1 MKWVLVVV
9 AVLLALGV
17 VVVLIG
23 LTRPKSHAAR
33 TQSKLTH
40 SPEEVWATLA
50 DFEHWSEWNP
60 EVRRVVRLP
69 ERNGHFAMNVV
80 GSWGEAATEITV
92 WAPPHRLVT
101 DMDAGGFRG
110 RWTYELSPASDG
122 GTVLTV
128 TEEGEVDNPVF
139 RAMMM
144 FHDNH
149 ATMMAYHK
157 ALGSKLGEAVV
168 PSQVEMK

>member
-1 MKWVLVVV
+1 MRWLLVILGMLVVLVM
-9 AVLLALGV
+9 
-17 VVVLIG
+17 VVVLVG
-23 LTRPKSHAAR
+23 YTRPKSHAAR
-33 TQSKLTH
+33 TQSKLAH
-40 SPEEVWATLA
+40 SPEEVWAILA

-60 EVRRVVRLP
+60 EVKRVELQP
-69 ERNGHFAMNVV
+69 DRNGHRALTVI
-80 GSWGEAATEITV
+80 GSWGEAPTEITV
-92 WAPPHRLVT
+92 WEPPHRLVT

-128 TEEGEVDNPVF
+128 TEEGEVDNPLF

-149 ATMMAYHK
+149 ATMMAYHRS
-157 ALGSKLGEAVV
+157 LGSKLGEAVV
-168 PSQVEMK
+168 PTEIEMR